1 MIGNCNSFCL
11 YCILYMYYRYDVNI
25 LDGEYVIGLI
35 DAFEDESFIF
45 GGG

>member
-11 YCILYMYYRYDVNI
+11 HCILYMYYRYDVNI
-25 LDGEYVIGLI
+25 LDGEYVIDLTV
-35 DAFEDESFIF
+35 AFEDESFIF